1 MRWCRKYNWFIPFF
15 LRFSDLSDTFLF
27 HSRGQRREYDLTTA
41 CRWNSNVCD
50 QLASTSLGMCSGH
63 SLQLNLLQWNIKR
76 KSAKCS
82 YLRWNISNSS
92 WVFQAQKRR
101 GPFHGGKPAMTLPET
116 AIHNCVY
123 FFRAVL
129 SISALLCSW
138 CQLPLLPQ
146 GPDHQ
151 HGPPFPY
158 ARIRMWIR
166 LLKE

>member
-1 MRWCRKYNWFIPFF
+1 MRWCRKFNWFIPFF
-15 LRFSDLSDTFLF
+15 SWDFLIFLIVFSFF

-50 QLASTSLGMCSGH
+50 QLASTSLGMSSGH
-63 SLQLNLLQWNIKR
+63 SLQLNLPQWNIKR
-76 KSAKCS
+76 KSAKCG

-101 GPFHGGKPAMTLPET
+101 GPFHGGKHAMTLPET
-116 AIHNCVY
+116 AIHNCA
-123 FFRAVL
+123 FRAVL

-151 HGPPFPY
+151 HGPPFPP
-158 ARIRMWIR
+158 ARIRMWIW